1 MKRKLFAMLAVFT
14 ALTLV
19 ACNGGNNNN
28 STQGSKS
35 NSSQKSSS
43 TKKESWGSWTV
54 VTPATCGAEGKEER
68 TSDQGNKDERT
79 IAKLKQHTWTAT
91 AVAASGEGVAYENIE
106 CSVCHAKGLRVA
118 TALATLNGTDK
129 GYAPEG
135 CIKLA
140 NKNESMEVKINIP
153 EAKTGK
159 IYLTGAMDYWH
170 DGSNNNE
177 EKSFSSVKTDTN
189 TCNFKLEVNG
199 AEIDPSANLQTI
211 FGDIFPA
218 EPGETITNAEGTAV
232 PYSQIGDAEVGAVS
246 LVAGANT
253 FKFTRIDSYNLAVK
267 YFTVVFAA

>member
-1 MKRKLFAMLAVFT
+1 MKRKLFTMLAVFT

-54 VTPATCGAEGKEER
+54 VTTATCGAEGKEER
-68 TSDQGNKDERT
+68 TSYEGHKEERQ

-91 AVAASGEGVAYENIE
+91 EVAASGEGVAYENIE

-118 TALATLNGTDK
+118 SSLATITGTDK
-129 GYAPEG
+129 GGAPAG
-135 CIKLA
+135 CIKLS
-140 NKNESMEVKINIP
+140 NKNEYMEVKINIP

-177 EKSFSSVKTDTN
+177 EKSFSSVKDDAN
-189 TCNFKLEVNG
+189 SCNFKLEVNG
-199 AEIDPSANLQTI
+199 GEIDPTANLQTK
-211 FGDIFPA
+211 FGDILPEEA
-218 EPGETITNAEGTAV
+218 GETVGSVT
-232 PYSQIGDAEVGAVS
+232 YSKIGDCEVGAVS
-246 LVAGANT
+246 LTAGLNT
-253 FKFTRIDSYNLAVK
+253 IKFTRIDSYNLAIK

>member
-1 MKRKLFAMLAVFT
+1 MKKRLVALMTIFAALSLA
-14 ALTLV
+14 
-19 ACNGGNNNN
+19 ACNGGNNANQ
-28 STQGSKS
+28 STAKPAST
-35 NSSQKSSS
+35 SQKPSSS
-43 TKKESWGSWTV
+43 KEVWGEWKV
-54 VTPATCGAEGKEER
+54 VTPATCNAPGKEER
-68 TSDQGNKDERT
+68 TSDLGNKQERE
-79 IAKLKQHTWTAT
+79 IPKLKQHTWTAT

-170 DGSNNNE
+170 DGNNNNE
-177 EKSFSSVKTDTN
+177 DKSFSSVKTDTN

-199 AEIDPSANLQTI
+199 AEIDPSANLQTK

-218 EPGETITNAEGTAV
+218 EAGETITNAEGTAV

>member
-1 MKRKLFAMLAVFT
+1 MKRKLFTMLAVFT

-19 ACNGGNNNN
+19 ACSSNNN
-28 STQGSKS
+28 STAKPGPSS

-68 TSDQGNKDERT
+68 VSDEGHKEERP

-91 AVAASGEGVAYENIE
+91 EVAASGEGVAYENIE

-118 TALATLNGTDK
+118 TSLATVNGSDK
-129 GYAPEG
+129 GGAPAG
-135 CIKLA
+135 CIKLS
-140 NKNESMEVKINIP
+140 NKNEYMEVKINIP

-170 DGSNNNE
+170 DGNNNNE
-177 EKSFSSVKTDTN
+177 EKSFSSVKDSAN

-199 AEIDPSANLQTI
+199 AEVDPSANLTKT
-211 FGDIFPA
+211 FGEMLPEEA
-218 EPGETITNAEGTAV
+218 GETVGSVT
-232 PYSQIGDAEVGAVS
+232 YSQIGDCEVGAVS
-246 LVAGANT
+246 LTAGANT
-253 FKFTRIDSYNLAVK
+253 IKFTRIDSYNLAVK